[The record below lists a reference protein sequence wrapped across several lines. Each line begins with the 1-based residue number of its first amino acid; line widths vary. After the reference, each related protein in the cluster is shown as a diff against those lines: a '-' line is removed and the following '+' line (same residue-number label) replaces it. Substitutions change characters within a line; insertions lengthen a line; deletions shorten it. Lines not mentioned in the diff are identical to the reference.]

1 MLQRDCQRD
10 KRKLYFNYFYLF
22 NVIMQ
27 KNVTAL
33 EILGTSILPG
43 ESKTLYMEIAKLHTA
58 TKLKIPVIIERSKI
72 NGPIVLFTAG
82 IHGDE
87 INGVEIVRQLIAQK
101 INIPRIGTIICIP
114 VINIFGFV
122 NKSREFPD
130 GRDLNRVFPGSKN
143 GSLASRFAFH
153 MTTEILPLADYCVDF
168 HAGGA
173 SRFNA
178 AQIRIVPNN
187 DVLQNL
193 ASIFNANF
201 TLFSKNIPGSFRNA
215 ATRHGVKMLLFE
227 GGKSLDINSDIAIQG
242 VNGVKRLLH
251 HLNMLP
257 LKQTVC
263 TEDHPTIYIEKSGWI
278 RAKCSGLFHDYE
290 MVGKFVKKGVV
301 LGRITDPFGKFEKK
315 VKAPNDGYII
325 NANHSPIVYQGD
337 AIYHISNAVN
347 TDDHE

>member
-1 MLQRDCQRD
+1 
-10 KRKLYFNYFYLF
+10 
-22 NVIMQ
+22 MQ
-27 KNVTAL
+27 KNVPAL
-33 EILGTSILPG
+33 EILGETILPG
-43 ESKTLYMEIAKLHTA
+43 ESKTLYMEIAKLHTT
-58 TKLKIPVIIERSKI
+58 TKLKIPIIIERSKI
-72 NGPIVLFTAG
+72 AGPVVLFSAG

-87 INGVEIVRQLIAQK
+87 INGVEIVRQLITQK

-130 GRDLNRVFPGSKN
+130 GRDLNRVFPGSKA
-143 GSLASRFAFH
+143 GSLASRFAYH

-178 AQIRIVPNN
+178 AQIRIVPN
-187 DVLQNL
+187 DPVLQNL
-193 ASIFNANF
+193 AEIFNAPF
-201 TLFSKNIPGSFRNA
+201 TLFSKNIAGSFRNT
-215 ATRHGVKMLLFE
+215 ATRLGVKMLLFE
-227 GGKSLDINSDIAIQG
+227 GGKSLDINSGIAIKG
-242 VNGVKRLLH
+242 VNGSKRLLAS
-251 HLNMLP
+251 LKMLSA
-257 LKQTVC
+257 KHNAAS
-263 TEDHPTIYIEKSGWI
+263 EDQPTIFIERSGWV

-290 MVGKFVKKGVV
+290 MMGKFVQKGVV

-337 AIYHISNAVN
+337 AIYHISNAVS
-347 TDDHE
+347 TDEHE